1 MIQNIAVI
9 GAGIMGS
16 GIVQALAMGDKHV
29 KMYDI
34 SEESLQK
41 AYGTITKSLG
51 RFVNAGRM
59 TEEEKMAF

>member
-41 AYGTITKSLG
+41 LMELSPKAWVVS
-51 RFVNAGRM
+51 
-59 TEEEKMAF
+59 